1 MKQRIAMTPT
11 GETPAIC
18 DYEGSAY
25 RTDFWEGQGREY
37 EDLAERIALRR
48 LLPSSGQRLLEIG
61 AGFGRLTEVYA
72 GFEQVVLLDY
82 SKSQLRQAQA
92 HLGRGERYIYVAGDF
107 YNPPFVDSLFDGAT
121 LIRTIHHAQDVP
133 RVLQQVRRVLAPA
146 GTFILEFANKRHLK
160 AILRYWLRRQTWN
173 PFALEPV
180 EFVELNFDFHP
191 KWMAARL
198 QEADFTIQRR
208 LAVSHFRVPLLK
220 RYIPARL
227 LAAMDG
233 LVQWTGAW
241 WQLSPSI
248 FIRARQRKSGPPP
261 PADGFF
267 RCPRCGGRDWQRSE
281 IMLTCKTCDARWAI
295 DDGIHDFKSPLMKR
309 ET

>member
-1 MKQRIAMTPT
+1 MTPT
-11 GETPAIC
+11 TETPAIC
-18 DYEGSAY
+18 DYEGSGY
-25 RTDFWEGQGREY
+25 RTDFWEGQGRED

-48 LLPSSGQRLLEIG
+48 LLPPGGRRLLEIG
-61 AGFGRLTEVYA
+61 AGFGRLTEMYA

-92 HLGRGERYIYVAGDF
+92 HLGRSERYIYVAGDF

-121 LIRTIHHAQDVP
+121 MIRTIHHAQDVP
-133 RVLQQVRRVLAPA
+133 LVLRQVRRVLAPT

-160 AILRYWLRRQTWN
+160 AILRYWLHRQPWN

-198 QEADFTIQRR
+198 HEADFTIERR
-208 LAVSHFRVPLLK
+208 LTVSHFRVSLLK
-220 RYIPARL
+220 RCIPARL
-227 LAAMDG
+227 LAAADG

-248 FIRARQRKSGPPP
+248 FIRAGQEKSGPPL

-267 RCPRCGGRDWQRSE
+267 RCPRCGGRDWQYSE
-281 IMLTCKTCDARWAI
+281 TMLACKTCCARWAI
-295 DDGIHDFKSPLMKR
+295 DDGIYDFKSPLD
-309 ET
+309 

>member
-1 MKQRIAMTPT
+1 MTLTTEAP
-11 GETPAIC
+11 EIC
-18 DYEGSAY
+18 DYEDSAY

-48 LLPSSGQRLLEIG
+48 LLPAGGRRLLEIG
-61 AGFGRLTEVYA
+61 AGFGRLTELYA
-72 GFEQVVLLDY
+72 GFEQVILFDY

-92 HLGRGERYIYVAGDF
+92 RLGRSERYIYVAGDF

-121 LIRTIHHAQDVP
+121 MVRTIHHAQDVP
-133 RVLQQVRRVLAPA
+133 RALQQVGRVLSPA

-198 QEADFTIQRR
+198 REKDFTIERR
-208 LAVSHFRVPLLK
+208 LTVSHFRVSLLK
-220 RYIPARL
+220 RLVPTRL
-227 LAAMDG
+227 LAAVDG
-233 LVQWTGAW
+233 LVQWTGNL
-241 WQLSPSI
+241 WQLTPSV
-248 FIRARQRKSGPPP
+248 FVRARQEKSGPPS
-261 PADGFF
+261 PADAFF
-267 RCPRCGGRDWQRSE
+267 RCPRCDGKSWQRTGSSLICE
-281 IMLTCKTCDARWAI
+281 TCGVRWAI
-295 DDGIHDFKSPLMKR
+295 DDGIYDFKAPLD
-309 ET
+309 